1 MHSIVNAMNKS
12 VVLVIKTFDKR
23 ILPIKYNVV
32 VRDRRVP
39 LPAVSSLPN
48 KELISRTVMAFK
60 ECFFPV
66 TCPEDRLAINLVTKV
81 RDILG

>member
-1 MHSIVNAMNKS
+1 MPSKTDRAEGLMHVTSIEAQSPRV
-12 VVLVIKTFDKR
+12 
-23 ILPIKYNVV
+23 
-32 VRDRRVP
+32 DRRVP